1 MKRIL
6 LAITVVSALS
16 VGGIVAAQAPATPAK
31 PAATAPKS
39 DAQSPGQGTMMGGG
53 NMGGGMMGGGTM
65 GGGMM
70 GGGMTGGGM
79 MSGGMMGG
87 GMCPMMGGGGMMMGG
102 AKTKVDVKKIDK
114 GVTITMTSTDA
125 ATVTRIQ
132 KMAEAMRLMHEAM
145 SQ

>member
-53 NMGGGMMGGGTM
+53 NI

>member
-6 LAITVVSALS
+6 LATALVGVLS

-70 GGGMTGGGM
+70 GGGI
-79 MSGGMMGG
+79 
-87 GMCPMMGGGGMMMGG
+87 CPMMGGGGMMMGG

>member
-6 LAITVVSALS
+6 LATTLVSVLA
-16 VGGIVAAQAPATPAK
+16 VGGIVAAQAPATPDDHAAHHPAK
-31 PAATAPKS
+31 PAGPSA
-39 DAQSPGQGTMMGGG
+39 DAQMPGQGNMMG
-53 NMGGGMMGGGTM
+53 
-65 GGGMM
+65 
-70 GGGMTGGGM
+70 
-79 MSGGMMGG
+79 GGMMGG
-87 GMCPMMGGGGMMMGG
+87 GMCPMMGGGMMGGGMMGGGMMGPGMMGG

-114 GVTITMTSTDA
+114 GVTITMTSSDA